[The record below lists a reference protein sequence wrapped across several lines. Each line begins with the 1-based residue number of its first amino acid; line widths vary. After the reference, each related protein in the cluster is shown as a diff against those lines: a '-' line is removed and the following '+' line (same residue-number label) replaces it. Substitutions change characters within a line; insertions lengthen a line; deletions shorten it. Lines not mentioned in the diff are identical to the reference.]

1 MLCGLF
7 AKIKGQAMD
16 HIGFCTLKNRTLL
29 DVMYAIVNRG
39 MMPLI
44 DCTEFER
51 KLVVLAILGR
61 HSHR

>member
-1 MLCGLF
+1 MLCGLS
-7 AKIKGQAMD
+7 AKIKGKSMD
-16 HIGFCTLKNRTLL
+16 HIGFRTLKNRTLL
-29 DVMYAIVNRG
+29 DVMYAVVICG

-51 KLVVLAILGR
+51 KLVVLAILGC